1 MTPVGTALNFRRENE
16 NLSSSADVLHK
27 TKNLAI
33 SRCCFADD
41 GNEMDKSEK
50 RTCRACKAIVFTS
63 KYANLLRSRCRRRC
77 RCLSS
82 LMTWTVQL
90 DFICINGDMPSGT
103 SHNLCRIGFESL
115 ERVNL
120 AIPLSSSV
128 AMWLKVLWHKLP

>member
-50 RTCRACKAIVFTS
+50 RTCRACKAIVFT
-63 KYANLLRSRCRRRC
+63 
-77 RCLSS
+77 
-82 LMTWTVQL
+82 
-90 DFICINGDMPSGT
+90 
-103 SHNLCRIGFESL
+103 H
-115 ERVNL
+115 
-120 AIPLSSSV
+120 
-128 AMWLKVLWHKLP
+128 